1 MHRRWPGFAIAGVL
15 VILASPVGAAPLAS
29 ATWSSNLQGVQ
40 LVVTNAGA
48 TCTDTL
54 GTHVQQ
60 SIVCPSAGLGATG
73 TWVPTSFSVSLTMPR
88 FSLRQFTTDGAIP
101 VSTQARLSGAA
112 AIQGGPS
119 AAAATMGVAGGV
131 TVRVA
136 RHFTKG
142 ANRSMWTGVGFST
155 LAKVPLSVGA

>member
-73 TWVPTSFSVSLTMPR
+73 TWVPTAFSVSLT
-88 FSLRQFTTDGAIP
+88 IP